1 MRNGP
6 GIRANRRSIS
16 AYCAGGNRL
25 ADRVISRDVAR
36 CAGDREKRRR
46 RKRH

>member
-6 GIRANRRSIS
+6 GIRANRRGIPPDS
-16 AYCAGGNRL
+16 AGGNRL